1 HALDRR
7 HAALGARAAGAG
19 GYLMLRECTAPRL
32 SADLS
37 FCMTEGWWRFGDHAL
52 RADYALLPA
61 EQ

>member
-1 HALDRR
+1 
-7 HAALGARAAGAG
+7 
-19 GYLMLRECTAPRL
+19 MLRECTAPRL